1 MCPRNPGK
9 EPKSRKSDSQGHSIF
24 CWNLNRAP
32 CWMRK
37 DLELCRRAQSVWLRT
52 SGAIEV
58 QETIQLLASAILA
71 VCLSDTNIMEATLHE
86 S

>member
-1 MCPRNPGK
+1 
-9 EPKSRKSDSQGHSIF
+9 
-24 CWNLNRAP
+24 
-32 CWMRK
+32 MRK

-71 VCLSDTNIMEATLHE
+71 ICLSDTNIMEATLHE